1 MRSIGRPELIVV
13 IIAIALIIAFVYIL
27 ATIIG
32 RNKKSTVQLTDRTE
46 QLLKLK
52 QLLDSGAITQNE
64 FNTEKSRVLN
74 S

>member
-1 MRSIGRPELIVV
+1 MRSIGRPELIVI
-13 IIAIALIIAFVYIL
+13 IIAVAMLIAFVYIL
-27 ATIIG
+27 AAIISRVKSSATPTID
-32 RNKKSTVQLTDRTE
+32 RTDR
-46 QLLKLK
+46 LLKLK